1 MTDAHDHG
9 PRHPHALR
17 LDAFAEAA
25 TAVLDSPSRCGEA
38 LFDALHECWLALQ
51 NVPGHLPPYRGDPR
65 EVVERFEDAR
75 TQLGRALREVPAL
88 AGAAHGGRPERGGTL
103 EPDEAED
110 PYGRDDRDENR
121 AEHEDEDRDKHEG
134 EGAGEGEGEGEGER
148 VDGTGRATSVEGTE
162 ADVGPA
168 LDQEERVADSPPR
181 ASEEPED
188 ANAPEASETAEIPE
202 ASGTEVAP
210 GTPDVR
216 EPLDPMNLAKPSVS
230 VQRPATTEPPL
241 VAVELTGAQPV
252 SGSAHGS
259 SPGSPAVPAD
269 PLADFAAVLERL
281 ESDLRR
287 EQVRYLPQPAPA
299 RRDDGDADAAERV
312 RRIWRR
318 VHMAL
323 LRLPGDVAAEWRT
336 TAAVKASLAGLPVP
350 EDDVCDLDV
359 IVLGLPDGLCPA
371 ERLPLD
377 FADLPAAAVAVD
389 PKFLLHLGLPPAE
402 IGALPPGDPR
412 PAWAVR
418 AAQAERL
425 AALDPELHVALLHDH
440 QPGSLAEREHRDKYE
455 RRLASLLR
463 TAGQGLDEKRAW
475 TRENRLGA
483 AHHLDMVLGGLVH
496 KRPAAPESWWYQWR
510 TRVSRILVPLA
521 EDANYE
527 VIVRPL
533 EDLRRDFA
541 AEYTIAETVKGVA
554 GSSEPEVQWVV
565 WTALRRKK
573 GSNYGPN
580 KHKGR
585 VVVRPAEPTRR

>member
-1 MTDAHDHG
+1 MSDAHDHE
-9 PRHPHALR
+9 PRHAHALR
-17 LDAFAEAA
+17 LDAFAAAA

-38 LFDALHECWLALQ
+38 LFEALHECWLALQ
-51 NVPGHLPPYRGDPR
+51 NVPGHLSPYRDDPR

-88 AGAAHGGRPERGGTL
+88 AGAAHFERPARGGTL
-103 EPDEAED
+103 EPDGAQD
-110 PYGRDDRDENR
+110 LCGRDDT
-121 AEHEDEDRDKHEG
+121 DEDRAEDEGEG
-134 EGAGEGEGEGEGER
+134 EGAGEHKGER
-148 VDGTGRATSVEGTE
+148 VDGTGRVASVEGTE

-168 LDQEERVADSPPR
+168 PDQEERAADPPPR
-181 ASEEPED
+181 TSDGPEE
-188 ANAPEASETAEIPE
+188 ANVPQAPGIPE
-202 ASGTEVAP
+202 SSGTDEAP
-210 GTPDVR
+210 GTPDVP
-216 EPLDPMNLAKPSVS
+216 EPLDPANLAKPSVPAK
-230 VQRPATTEPPL
+230 RPAPAQPPFL
-241 VAVELTGAQPV
+241 DVELTGDHPV

-299 RRDDGDADAAERV
+299 RRDGGDADAAELV

-336 TAAVKASLAGLPVP
+336 TAAAEASLAGLPVP
-350 EDDVCDLDV
+350 EEEVTDPDV

-377 FADLPAAAVAVD
+377 FGDLPAAAGEVD
-389 PKFLLHLGLPPAE
+389 PKFLLHLDLPPAG
-402 IGALPPGDPR
+402 IGSLPPGDPR

-580 KHKGR
+580 NHKGR